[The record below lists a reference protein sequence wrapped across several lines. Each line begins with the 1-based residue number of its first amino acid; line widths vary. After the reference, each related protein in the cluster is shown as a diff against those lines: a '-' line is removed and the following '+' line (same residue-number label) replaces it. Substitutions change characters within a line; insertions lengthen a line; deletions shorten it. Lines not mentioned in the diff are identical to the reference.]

1 MAMKSGFI
9 KRIRDIMRMDAG
21 INGDAQRIEQ
31 MVWILFLK
39 VYDSKEDDWELNE
52 DKYKSIIPEDLR
64 WRNWAKADSNGHA
77 MTGDKLLNFVNNT
90 LFPVLKGNDV
100 NAGDGI
106 IYEGIRVTPDT
117 PIKKAIVYSTFEDA
131 NNYMKDGVYLRQ
143 VIDVVDEVEFDDV
156 KESHDFGFV
165 YEEILR
171 ELQSAGSSGEFYTP
185 RAVTEFMALMI
196 KPKLGEKMADFA
208 CGTGGFITSWLGQL
222 SKQVTDTL
230 DQKKLDD
237 SIYGIEKKPFPYLLC
252 VTNMLLHDIEIP
264 NIYHTNSLKNNLL
277 DYTDDDKFDVI
288 LMNPPYGGHED
299 KSIQGFFPDDL
310 ASSETADLFMSVIMY
325 RLKNKGRAAVVVPD
339 GFLFGLD
346 NAKVNIKTKL
356 LTEFNL
362 HTVIRLP
369 NSVFSPYTSIST
381 NILFFENTK
390 ATTETWFYR
399 VDMPSDRKHFSKT
412 KPMELK
418 HFDDCI
424 AWWND
429 RNVISE
435 GDNFKA
441 QKFSSDYLI
450 NEQGCNI
457 DLCGYPYEEEEILDP
472 LDTIREYQEKRATL
486 NAEIDKVLAELE
498 ALLPG
503 GII

>member
-9 KRIRDIMRMDAG
+9 KRIRDIMRMDSG

-52 DKYKSIIPEDLR
+52 DNYESIIPEDLR

-77 MTGDKLLNFVNNT
+77 MTGEKLLNFVNNT

-171 ELQSAGSSGEFYTP
+171 GLQSAGSSGEFYTP

-264 NIYHTNSLKNNLL
+264 NIYHTNSLKNNIL

-356 LTEFNL
+356 ITEFNL

-390 ATTETWFYR
+390 PTTETWFYR

-429 RNVISE
+429 RKVISE

-457 DLCGYPYEEEEILDP
+457 DLFGYPHEEEEILDP

>member
-1 MAMKSGFI
+1 MKSGFI
-9 KRIRDIMRMDAG
+9 KRIRDIMRMDSG

-52 DKYKSIIPEDLR
+52 DNYESIIPEDLR

-106 IYEGIRVTPDT
+106 IYNGIRVTPDT

-156 KESHDFGFV
+156 KENHDFGFV

-325 RLKNKGRAAVVVPD
+325 RLKKNGRAAVVVPD

-356 LTEFNL
+356 ITEFNL

-381 NILFFENTK
+381 NILFFDNTK
-390 ATTETWFYR
+390 STTDTWFYR

-424 AWWND
+424 VWWND
-429 RNVISE
+429 RKVISE

-457 DLCGYPYEEEEILDP
+457 DLCGYPHEEEEILDP

-486 NAEIDKVLAELE
+486 NAEIDKVLSELE